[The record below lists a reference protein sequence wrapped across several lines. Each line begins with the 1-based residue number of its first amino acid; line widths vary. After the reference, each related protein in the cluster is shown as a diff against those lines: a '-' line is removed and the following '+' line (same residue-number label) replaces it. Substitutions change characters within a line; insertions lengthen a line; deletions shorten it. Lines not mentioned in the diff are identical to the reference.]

1 MSRWHCLISMFLMS
15 LLIGPA
21 RSTTADIVLYT
32 VPGSSLTFLLMG
44 QATVNP
50 GGTISFRHSRGM
62 LYFGAQDCKIIKTKA
77 KLQLYAAEK
86 LAAEAEG
93 TADAYLRLALW
104 CVEKGL
110 LTQAD
115 QAFGTAYQADAENE
129 RVKLMVQLVRYRRG
143 TVPHSPAM
151 EKDMRE
157 FVKNDEMKVA
167 RSRHFILMHDTAD
180 EKDLGNVSR
189 VLWRRE

>member
-1 MSRWHCLISMFLMS
+1 MALSDFDVLDVAADRAGTQCHRRCCSLYRARQQPDVLVDGPGNRQPRWHDLVSPLPRDA
-15 LLIGPA
+15 LLWG
-21 RSTTADIVLYT
+21 
-32 VPGSSLTFLLMG
+32 
-44 QATVNP
+44 
-50 GGTISFRHSRGM
+50 
-62 LYFGAQDCKIIKTKA
+62 QDCKIIKTKA

-115 QAFGTAYQADAENE
+115 QALGAAYQADAGKRACQANGPA
-129 RVKLMVQLVRYRRG
+129 RAV
-143 TVPHSPAM
+143 SPRHGPALSGNG
-151 EKDMRE
+151 KGHARE